1 MLKQIHSKII
11 KKVLLTQ
18 QNTAILLVEMIHT
31 TLRKKHQQKC
41 QRQMLYLLD
50 KFIKKSFLVYKV
62 TLQSVRKHREKE
74 QPWEAMNYSL

>member
-1 MLKQIHSKII
+1 
-11 KKVLLTQ
+11 
-18 QNTAILLVEMIHT
+18 MIHT

-62 TLQSVRKHREKE
+62 TLQSVFTLFCLFVSPMTLRILADVIYINWDFLM
-74 QPWEAMNYSL
+74 QISAMMDMIL